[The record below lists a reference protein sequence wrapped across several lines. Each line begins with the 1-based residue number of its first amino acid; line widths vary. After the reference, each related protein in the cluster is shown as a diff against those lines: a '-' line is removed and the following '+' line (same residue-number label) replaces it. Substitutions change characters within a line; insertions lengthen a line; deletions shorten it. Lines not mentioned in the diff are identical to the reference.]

1 LAVIGHVISS
11 GRSSDCDVVASA
23 AAAIE
28 MERFVDINETEHIKT
43 AVKVV
48 NEYFTHKSSPE

>member
-1 LAVIGHVISS
+1 VISS

-48 NEYFTHKSSPE
+48 NEFFTHKSSPE